1 MQKLNRHQ
9 ERREVLFLIFE
20 TIFKADESPELIY
33 SLSKDERELP
43 ESDYI
48 KDTYFGVTE
57 NLTAIDE
64 CINAHAK
71 GRSASQ
77 MSAVTRAILRLA
89 VYEILYAEGID
100 SRIAINEAVE
110 LSKEFEEIKV
120 KGFIN
125 GILNA
130 IYKDS
135 LPSEETN

>member
-9 ERREVLFLIFE
+9 ERREVLFLLFE

>member
-9 ERREVLFLIFE
+9 ERREVLFLLFE

-33 SLSKDERELP
+33 SLSKYERELP

>member
-9 ERREVLFLIFE
+9 ERREVMFLLFE
-20 TIFKADESPELIY
+20 TIFRHDEAPELIF
-33 SLSKDERELP
+33 SISKDERELP

-48 KDTYFGVTE
+48 KNTFFGVIE
-57 NLTAIDE
+57 NLSDIDSN
-64 CINAHAK
+64 INAHAN

-77 MSAVTRAILRLA
+77 MSAVTRSILRLA
-89 VYEILYAEGID
+89 IYEIVYAENID
-100 SRIAINEAVE
+100 PKIAINEAVE

-135 LPSEETN
+135 LANNEGN